1 MLGWITKSW
10 IGVWF
15 QKDFW
20 VWVGFGIVKKVSG
33 LVRVCKIINTYPSL
47 NQVVIDDFIQ
57 KNPTSK
63 IFEHKMC
70 DIVVFPYFSRFY
82 NHLIHQSILENFRT

>member
-1 MLGWITKSW
+1 MAYFHQGKCKHQNNNKESTSVGLDYQKLD
-10 IGVWF
+10 GVGF

-47 NQVVIDDFIQ
+47 NQVVIDDFIP
-57 KNPTSK
+57 KKS
-63 IFEHKMC
+63 
-70 DIVVFPYFSRFY
+70 D
-82 NHLIHQSILENFRT
+82 